1 MQLLSLAP
9 RLIPALA
16 LACVL
21 SACGGGNNGGGGGN
35 NGGGGGGVPIAV
47 TPTPPAAQPDTSV
60 KPEMRCAP

>member
-1 MQLLSLAP
+1 MQLLSLTP

-21 SACGGGNNGGGGGN
+21 SACGGGSGN
-35 NGGGGGGVPIAV
+35 NGGVPIV
-47 TPTPPAAQPDTSV
+47 GTPTPPPPTQPDTSV

>member
-21 SACGGGNNGGGGGN
+21 SACGGGNNGGGGS
-35 NGGGGGGVPIAV
+35 GVPIAV
-47 TPTPPAAQPDTSV
+47 TPTPPAAQPDTNV